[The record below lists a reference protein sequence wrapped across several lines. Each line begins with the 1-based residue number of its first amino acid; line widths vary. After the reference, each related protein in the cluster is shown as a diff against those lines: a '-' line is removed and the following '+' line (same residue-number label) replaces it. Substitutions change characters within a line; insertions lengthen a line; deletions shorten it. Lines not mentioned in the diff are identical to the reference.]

1 MPSVKAEVRYMTPNT
16 STTRHTDVSVNSSDP
31 SSIKTGTEQERI
43 DQSAEQSA
51 ERANNRINADK
62 GNVPGTQIFTK

>member
-1 MPSVKAEVRYMTPNT
+1 
-16 STTRHTDVSVNSSDP
+16 VNSSDP
-31 SSIKTGTEQERI
+31 SSIKTGTEQEKI